1 MELYSDFFR
10 EIILVD
16 DGSTMEH
23 LKDLENRFQ
32 GFPKVKIVRA
42 GSRIGLIRWVG
53 SIVK

>member
-1 MELYSDFFR
+1 MEFYSKFFR

-23 LKDLENRFQ
+23 LEDLENRFQ

-42 GSRIGLIRWVG
+42 GSSIGLIRWVG
-53 SIVK
+53 SIVV